1 MSDPQQGGE
10 PLPQP
15 PVVPAVPVDGA
26 PAGDGGGAEP
36 RQESVAEPA
45 KLLRIASMVRELLE
59 ETRQASMD
67 EAGRKRLAS
76 IYSRSLGELGD
87 AISPDLRDELEQ
99 LAPPMEGV
107 PSESEL
113 RIAQAQL
120 VGWLEGLFH
129 GIQAAMFAQQAAA
142 RAQFEELR
150 RRGLMAQNPQPGEPG
165 DAPQM
170 PQRGGG
176 QYL

>member
-1 MSDPQQGGE
+1 MSSE
-10 PLPQP
+10 PTEAAVPDVIPAVAVPSQP
-15 PVVPAVPVDGA
+15 ASAPAAEGVVPA
-26 PAGDGGGAEP
+26 ETIT
-36 RQESVAEPA
+36 EPA
-45 KLLRIASMVRELLE
+45 KLLRIASMVRELLD

-67 EAGRKRLAS
+67 EAGRRLLAE
-76 IYSRSLGELGD
+76 IYTRAVGELAEVLSG
-87 AISPDLRDELEQ
+87 DLREELSS
-99 LAPPMEGV
+99 LAPPVEGV

-150 RRGLMAQNPQPGEPG
+150 RRGLLSQNPEPNAGEPSK
-165 DAPQM
+165 
-170 PQRGGG
+170 RGEG

>member
-1 MSDPQQGGE
+1 MRAAPTSETAIVGGGDV
-10 PLPQP
+10 QP
-15 PVVPAVPVDGA
+15 GNVAHAVPVQ
-26 PAGDGGGAEP
+26 GGP
-36 RQESVAEPA
+36 QQEQQGETITEPA
-45 KLLRIASMVRELLE
+45 KLLRIASMVREMLD

-67 EAGRKRLAS
+67 EAGRKRLAD
-76 IYSRSLGELGD
+76 IFSRAVGELSEVLSG
-87 AISPDLRDELEQ
+87 DLRDELAS
-99 LAPPMEGV
+99 LAPPIEGL

-150 RRGLMAQNPQPGEPG
+150 RRGLPAPAQPQTPPS
-165 DAPQM
+165 Q
-170 PQRGGG
+170 GGG

>member
-1 MSDPQQGGE
+1 MSDPE
-10 PLPQP
+10 T
-15 PVVPAVPVDGA
+15 PVEVKQAVPVE
-26 PAGDGGGAEP
+26 AEERSTP
-36 RQESVAEPA
+36 PSETITEPA

-59 ETRQASMD
+59 ETRHASLD
-67 EAGRKRLAS
+67 ESGRTRLAEV
-76 IYSRSLGELGD
+76 YQRSVEELGES
-87 AISPDLRDELEQ
+87 ISEDQRDEIAA
-99 LAPPMEGV
+99 LAPPVGKV
-107 PSESEL
+107 PSESEI

-150 RRGLMAQNPQPGEPG
+150 RRGLPGGQEE
-165 DAPQM
+165 APR
-170 PQRGGG
+170 PDGPLRGG

>member
-1 MSDPQQGGE
+1 VPVEGEQQGS
-10 PLPQP
+10 QT
-15 PVVPAVPVDGA
+15 PA
-26 PAGDGGGAEP
+26 ETIT
-36 RQESVAEPA
+36 EPA
-45 KLLRIASMVRELLE
+45 KLLRIASMVREMLD

-67 EAGRKRLAS
+67 EGGRKRLAE
-76 IYSRSLGELGD
+76 IYARAVGELSGVL
-87 AISPDLRDELEQ
+87 SSDLREELES
-99 LAPPMEGV
+99 LAPPIEGL

-150 RRGLMAQNPQPGEPG
+150 RRGLPAPAQQQQPDSPT
-165 DAPQM
+165 
-170 PQRGGG
+170 RGG

>member
-1 MSDPQQGGE
+1 MSDPE
-10 PLPQP
+10 QP
-15 PVVPAVPVDGA
+15 GMPVVPAVPVETS
-26 PAGDGGGAEP
+26 GDGAEP
-36 RQESVAEPA
+36 KQESVAEPA

-67 EAGRKRLAS
+67 DAGRRRLAS
-76 IYSRSLGELGD
+76 IYSRAIDELGETV
-87 AISPDLRDELEQ
+87 SEDLRDELEQ

-150 RRGLMAQNPQPGEPG
+150 RRGLLAQNPQPGEQQPG
-165 DAPQM
+165 
-170 PQRGGG
+170 QRGG

>member
-1 MSDPQQGGE
+1 MSDPEIPADVKQ
-10 PLPQP
+10 
-15 PVVPAVPVDGA
+15 AVPVEAVEAADPSDA
-26 PAGDGGGAEP
+26 L
-36 RQESVAEPA
+36 QETITEPA

-59 ETRQASMD
+59 ETRRASLD
-67 EAGRKRLAS
+67 EPGRKRLADV
-76 IYSRSLGELGD
+76 YQRSVQELGGS
-87 AISPDLRDELEQ
+87 ISPDLQEELAA
-99 LAPPMEGV
+99 LAPPVDTV
-107 PSESEL
+107 PSESEI

-150 RRGLMAQNPQPGEPG
+150 RRGLPSGQE
-165 DAPQM
+165 APSDDG
-170 PQRGGG
+170 PPRSGG

>member
-1 MSDPQQGGE
+1 MSDDPTAIPSE
-10 PLPQP
+10 
-15 PVVPAVPVDGA
+15 VVQAVPVDGQPQDEA
-26 PAGDGGGAEP
+26 P
-36 RQESVAEPA
+36 QETITEPA

-59 ETRQASMD
+59 ETRQATLD
-67 EAGRKRLAS
+67 EPGRRRLAE
-76 IYSRSLGELGD
+76 IYTRAVGEL
-87 AISPDLRDELEQ
+87 AEVLSEDLREELGQ
-99 LAPPMEGV
+99 LAPPVEGV

-113 RIAQAQL
+113 RVAQAQL

-150 RRGLMAQNPQPGEPG
+150 RRGLLAQNPPTQDEEQP
-165 DAPQM
+165 
-170 PQRGGG
+170 PQRGG